1 MDETTEPT
9 LLAAVQQ
16 RPSDDS
22 ARMVYA
28 DWLEQHGHDVLA
40 RFVRGTIEPAIAAIS
55 NVEWRAITS
64 CDKLSCELPECPGT
78 WNRLDLTART
88 RIRRCAKC
96 LACAVYCKSPDE
108 ASKAGWSR
116 LPAVLDPQDHEKIA
130 KAFDRARYP
139 WRYGTYNPPPP
150 GSPMPPRKEPF
161 QEASEALDPD
171 D

>member
-1 MDETTEPT
+1 MDDTTEPT

-16 RPSDDS
+16 APADDA

-40 RFVRGTIEPAIAAIS
+40 RFVRGAITPDVAAVS

-64 CDKLSCELPECPGT
+64 CAKLSCELPDCPGT
-78 WNRLDLTART
+78 WNRLAPTARAQ
-88 RIRRCAKC
+88 IRRCSKC
-96 LACAVYCKSPDE
+96 ASCAVYCTSPGE
-108 ASKAGWSR
+108 ASKAGWKR
-116 LPAVLDPQDHEKIA
+116 LPAVLDPQPHDQIE
-130 KAFDRARYP
+130 KAFDRARHP

-161 QEASEALDPD
+161 EEASEVFDPE
-171 D
+171 

>member
-1 MDETTEPT
+1 MDETTELT

-16 RPSDDS
+16 APGDDS

-40 RFVRGTIEPAIAAIS
+40 RFVRGTIEPEVAAIS

-64 CDKLSCELPECPGT
+64 CDKLSCDRPDCPGT
-78 WNRLDLTART
+78 WNRLELTEKT
-88 RIRRCAKC
+88 RIRRCPTC
-96 LACAVYCKSPDE
+96 TGCALYCKSHDE
-108 ASKAGWSR
+108 ASKAGWAR
-116 LPAVLDPQDHEKIA
+116 LSVVLDPENHERAA

-150 GSPMPPRKEPF
+150 GSPLPPYKPPY
-161 QEASEALDPD
+161 QEALESLDED
-171 D
+171 

>member
-1 MDETTEPT
+1 MDDTTEPT

-16 RPSDDS
+16 VPGDDS

-28 DWLEQHGHDVLA
+28 DWLEQSGHDVLA
-40 RFVRGTIEPAIAAIS
+40 RFVRGTIAPEVFAIS

-64 CDKLSCELPECPGT
+64 CAKLSCELPECPGT
-78 WNRLDLTART
+78 WNRLAPTERT
-88 RIRRCAKC
+88 RIRRCSQC
-96 LACAVYCKSPDE
+96 RACAVYCKSPDE
-108 ASKAGWSR
+108 ASKAGWAR
-116 LPAVLDPQDHEKIA
+116 LPVVLDPHPHGKIE

-161 QEASEALDPD
+161 EEACDALDPE
-171 D
+171 